1 MYASNQIPRY
11 TEPREKVELYFAC
24 RKLVNLDV
32 MSKTDP
38 FIIIYEQPVPKYNGD
53 TSYSP
58 NTWIKI
64 GKQPLFC
71 C

>member
-1 MYASNQIPRY
+1 MFASNQVPQY

-38 FIIIYEQPVPKYNGD
+38 YMIIYEQPVPKQGQSHIVS
-53 TSYSP
+53 TGQ
-58 NTWIKI
+58 WVKL
-64 GKQPLFC
+64 GKFKHF
-71 C
+71 